1 VRIPFTKNNCVF
13 DKIRGVIVR
22 VYNYEKLNLISKN
35 DIDEVF
41 LFNWCSCG
49 FNWFRVNR
57 KKMKKFEYVL
67 MLELGENCI

>member
-1 VRIPFTKNNCVF
+1 M
-13 DKIRGVIVR
+13 IVR

-41 LFNWCSCG
+41 DLIG
-49 FNWFRVNR
+49 VHVDLIGLALI
-57 KKMKKFEYVL
+57 EYVL

>member
-13 DKIRGVIVR
+13 DEIRGVIVR

-41 LFNWCSCG
+41 YLIG
-49 FNWFRVNR
+49 VHVDLIGLALIER
-57 KKMKKFEYVL
+57 K
-67 MLELGENCI
+67 